1 MGANMVKKSEI
12 STKSKGKARE
22 SRIRK
27 GALLVNRIYKNTAPL
42 LIGEAI
48 LFIVVAI
55 LMMVKPVEIMTAV
68 TFVVGAVLILFGLYR
83 VSMVFASN
91 MGFGI
96 GSFDMFFGLVTLI
109 LGIVFC
115 AYPRGAT
122 IGMVYV
128 FVVLFLMNA
137 LRLLFFSINM
147 ARLGFGQYKIDLI
160 GAVVMILLSVV
171 LLFLP
176 NLAIGVLI
184 WFLAVYLLLYAVAD
198 VYMFVKLLR
207 LRIKLGAYK

>member
-1 MGANMVKKSEI
+1 MVKKSEI
-12 STKSKGKARE
+12 SNNSKKQPKE

-27 GALLVNRIYKNTAPL
+27 GALVVNRIYKTVAPL
-42 LIGEAI
+42 LVGEAI
-48 LFIVVAI
+48 LFTVVAI
-55 LMMVKPVEIMTAV
+55 LMMVKPLEIMTAV
-68 TFVVGAVLILFGLYR
+68 TFVIGAVLILFGLYR
-83 VSMVFASN
+83 VSMVFVSN
-91 MGFGI
+91 MGI
-96 GSFDMFFGLVTLI
+96 GVGSLDMFFGLVTLV

-122 IGMVYV
+122 IGVIYV

-147 ARLGFGQYKIDLI
+147 ARLGFGQYKIDLV
-160 GAVVMILLSVV
+160 GAIVMILLSTV

-176 NLAIGVLI
+176 NLAIGVLV
-184 WFLAVYLLLYAVAD
+184 WFLAIYLLLYAVAD
-198 VYMFVKLLR
+198 IYMFVKLLR

>member
-1 MGANMVKKSEI
+1 MVKKSEI
-12 STKSKGKARE
+12 SNKAKKQKKESKV
-22 SRIRK
+22 RK
-27 GALLVNRIYKNTAPL
+27 GALIVNRVYKNTAPL

-48 LFIVVAI
+48 LFVVVAI

-91 MGFGI
+91 MGIGI
-96 GSFDMFFGLVTLI
+96 GSFDMFFGLVTLV

-137 LRLLFFSINM
+137 FRLLFFSINM
-147 ARLGFGQYKIDLI
+147 ARLGFGQYKVDLI

-171 LLFLP
+171 LIFLP
-176 NLAIGVLI
+176 NLAIGVLV
-184 WFLAVYLLLYAVAD
+184 WFLAIYLLLYAAAD
-198 VYMFVKLLR
+198 IYMFVKLLR

>member
-1 MGANMVKKSEI
+1 VGVKMVKKSEI
-12 STKSKGKARE
+12 SNNSKKQPKE

-27 GALLVNRIYKNTAPL
+27 GALVVNRIYKTVAPL
-42 LIGEAI
+42 LVGEAI
-48 LFIVVAI
+48 LFTVVAI
-55 LMMVKPVEIMTAV
+55 LMMVKPLEIMTAV
-68 TFVVGAVLILFGLYR
+68 TFVIGAVLILFGLYR
-83 VSMVFASN
+83 VSMVFVSN
-91 MGFGI
+91 MGI
-96 GSFDMFFGLVTLI
+96 GVGSLDMFFGLVTLV

-122 IGMVYV
+122 IGVIYV

-147 ARLGFGQYKIDLI
+147 ARLGFGQYKIDLV
-160 GAVVMILLSVV
+160 GAIVMILLSTV

-176 NLAIGVLI
+176 NLAIGVLV
-184 WFLAVYLLLYAVAD
+184 WFLAIYLLLYAVAD
-198 VYMFVKLLR
+198 IYMFVKLLR

>member
-1 MGANMVKKSEI
+1 MVKKSEI
-12 STKSKGKARE
+12 SKESKKQPKQ
-22 SRIRK
+22 SRTRK
-27 GALLVNRIYKNTAPL
+27 GALLVNRIYKNIAPL

-48 LFIVVAI
+48 LFTFVAI
-55 LMMVKPVEIMTAV
+55 LMMINPIQIMTAV
-68 TFVVGAVLILFGLYR
+68 TFIIGGVLILFGLYR
-83 VSMVFASN
+83 VSMVFVSN
-91 MGFGI
+91 LGFGI
-96 GSFDMFFGLVTLI
+96 GSFDVFFGLVTLI

-115 AYPRGAT
+115 VYPRDAT
-122 IGMVYV
+122 IGLVYV
-128 FVVLFLMNA
+128 FVVLFLLNA

-147 ARLGFGQYKIDLI
+147 ARLGFGQYMIDLI
-160 GAVVMILLSVV
+160 GSIVMIVLSCV